1 MKTLKAS
8 VRFINDLEKQRRTE
22 KVYHYLTMI
31 TDLNEGDLVVV
42 ETQYGYAVAEFVE
55 YLDVIRKKANS
66 YIIQKVDTSLIN
78 AQKEQQR
85 KIESLKHKIDEK
97 AKEALQR
104 KKLNEL
110 AQDDAELKM
119 LLDTLDSLE
128 TSV

>member
-31 TDLNEGDLVVV
+31 IDLKEGDLVVV

-55 YLDVIRKKANS
+55 YLDVTRKKANS

-78 AQKEQQR
+78 TQKEQQR

-110 AQDDAELKM
+110 AQDDAELKT

-128 TSV
+128 GNV

>member
-78 AQKEQQR
+78 TQKEQQR

>member
-1 MKTLKAS
+1 MRAS

-22 KVYHYLTMI
+22 RAYHYLTMI
-31 TDLNEGDLVVV
+31 SDLNEGDLVVV

-55 YLDVIRKKANS
+55 YIEPTSKKAKS
-66 YIIQKVDTSLIN
+66 YIIQKVDTSHIDSK
-78 AQKEQQR
+78 KEQQR
-85 KIESLKHKIDEK
+85 KIESLKAKIDEK

-110 AQDDAELKM
+110 AKEDAELKT

>member
-8 VRFINDLEKQRRTE
+8 VRFINDLERQRRTE

-31 TDLNEGDLVVV
+31 PDLNEGDLVVV
-42 ETQYGYAVAEFVE
+42 ETQYGYAVAEFIA
-55 YLDVIRKKANS
+55 YKDVIRKAAKS
-66 YIIQKVDTSLIN
+66 FIIQKVDTSHIDN
-78 AQKEQQR
+78 QKEQQR
-85 KIESLKHKIDEK
+85 KIESLKAKIDEK

-110 AQDDAELKM
+110 AQDDIELKM

-128 TSV
+128 GNV

>member
-1 MKTLKAS
+1 MKTMRAS

-22 KVYHYLTMI
+22 RAYHYLTMI
-31 TDLNEGDLVVV
+31 SDLNEGDLVVV

-55 YLDVIRKKANS
+55 YIGQTGKKARS
-66 YIIQKVDTSLIN
+66 YIIQKIDTSHIDN
-78 AQKEQQR
+78 QKEQQR
-85 KIESLKHKIDEK
+85 KIESLKAKIDEK

-110 AQDDAELKM
+110 AKEDAELKT